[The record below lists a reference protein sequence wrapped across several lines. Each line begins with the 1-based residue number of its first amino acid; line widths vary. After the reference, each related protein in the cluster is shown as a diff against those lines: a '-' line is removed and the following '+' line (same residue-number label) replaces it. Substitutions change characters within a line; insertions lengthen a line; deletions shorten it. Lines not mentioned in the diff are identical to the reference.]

1 MAEKYHKE
9 KHLEKKVD
17 SRDSKSEKK
26 PEGRKLS
33 KEEELAYHQGAL
45 QALAAEHNEL
55 VRMIKTVESIMKAH
69 MERMQQMGVK
79 FHEAKKE

>member
-9 KHLEKKVD
+9 KHLEKKID
-17 SRDSKSEKK
+17 SKDSKSEKK

-33 KEEELAYHQGAL
+33 REEELSYHQGAL

-69 MERMQQMGVK
+69 MERMQQMGIK
-79 FHEAKKE
+79 FQHAEKQ